1 MHICAF
7 GDDQLCKKS
16 IHMVNRMPQRA
27 ELTIYDFG
35 YSRWKVAEQGLII
48 SRSGQAMLAA
58 ELTCVSRCMKP
69 IDNRVH
75 RCKTFSCFTT
85 ASVLQ
90 REKLQVAND
99 SEPIPTVSQAADE
112 AIPLCDSDSAQTSSC
127 KSPMSP
133 AWQFDDSKCTIRVP
147 QECV

>member
-48 SRSGQAMLAA
+48 SRSGEAMLAA
-58 ELTCVSRCMKP
+58 ELACVSRCMKP
-69 IDNRVH
+69 IDNIVH

-90 REKLQVAND
+90 REKLQVASIIVAND
-99 SEPIPTVSQAADE
+99 SEPIPTVSQSTDE
-112 AIPLCDSDSAQTSSC
+112 AIPLRQRFCANELLQITDESC
-127 KSPMSP
+127 M
-133 AWQFDDSKCTIRVP
+133 AV
-147 QECV
+147 